1 MTYNIPMRREDVIN
15 LILQGLE
22 QEKEEL
28 LDKALFYARLLS
40 GEPVSMQE
48 FMDMLLQKIAMLEQG
63 KVKEF
68 VVPLGYSLSGNR
80 VLELLN
86 KIDREFYKPCLD
98 IRKHRNFLLCLLS
111 RLNAEELKPLMDFLQ
126 KLTNTQLVWITDLID
141 IKMI

>member
-1 MTYNIPMRREDVIN
+1 MRREEVIN
-15 LILQGLE
+15 LIVQGLK
-22 QEKEEL
+22 QESEEL

-63 KVKEF
+63 KPKPLVI
-68 VVPLGYSLSGNR
+68 PLGHTLSGGR

-98 IRKHRNFLLCLLS
+98 IRKHRNFLLCLLN
-111 RLNAEELKPLMDFLQ
+111 RLNAGELKPLVDFLQ
-126 KLTNTQLVWITDLID
+126 KLTSTQLVWIVDLVD
-141 IKMI
+141 IEVSK